1 MQCVL
6 EEILVH
12 VGSFDTIDNVMTKI
26 QDKYYVSHLACAYLQ
41 YSP

>member
-6 EEILVH
+6 EEIFVH
-12 VGSFDTIDNVMTKI
+12 VGSFDTVDNVMTEI
-26 QDKYYVSHLACAYLQ
+26 QDKYCVSHLACAYLQ